1 MHSVIQALQKL
12 PDSGDPYRDERDAVR
27 ALLATDTP
35 ASTVRKAARLRALR
49 YIDSVRAADAR
60 LLSAQNLL
68 NSFPLAT
75 PEGIA
80 LLRLAE
86 ALLRAPD
93 AETQTW
99 LIAEKLAHFRD
110 TRIGMDG
117 NFVTRVL
124 ATALKIAGHTTA
136 DAELRDAGL
145 DRGSGDERRAAPSES
160 RAPMG
165 GGRAATG
172 GATRLRAWL
181 SKSALRPLV
190 IDGIRRFGD
199 QFVFATNLPDAMA
212 RVKRRPD
219 PRVVYSF
226 DMLGEGARTQRDADR
241 SAASYVEALGELKRA
256 GGADWT
262 LRDGISVKL
271 SAIHPRFETAQI
283 ERCERELYPRLVE
296 LAELARAA
304 EVNFTV
310 DAEESERLVL
320 HIALFER
327 LMREPALRDWPG
339 LGLAMQSY
347 QPRALAAIEHL
358 MRLSEELQRP
368 IAIRLV
374 KGAYW
379 DAEIKRAHELG
390 MPGFPVFTRKWATDL
405 SFLTVARAMLAHP
418 APVYPQFA
426 THNALTVA
434 SIIEFAHERAGKSGG
449 RRYEFQRLHG
459 MGEPLYDALLA
470 DQPDARVR
478 VYAPVGEFRDLL
490 AYLVRRLLENGA
502 NTSFVHQITDRSV
515 LSALLVDDV
524 YAQAQAFVESQQ
536 ASSALPTGQ
545 ELFARRRNSKGI
557 DLQFAPTLIAMTRVV
572 AQSTPVAAH
581 SLISGIE
588 SKMGAIAVANP
599 ARLDQP
605 AGSLIEATAGDAS
618 IAITAAQAAMHEWDA
633 RGVDARAAIIERVA
647 DAWEAA
653 HDELVAL
660 IVSEAGRTMLDAHLE
675 VREAIDFCRYYAALG
690 RAQMKVQ
697 ELPGPAGE
705 SNQLRLAGRGVFV
718 CISPWNFPLAIFGG
732 QIAAALV
739 AGNSVIAK
747 PAEQTPLIAFR
758 AVQLMH
764 DAGVPRDVLQLALGR
779 GETVGRA
786 LTSDPRIAG
795 VAFTGSIATA
805 RAINRALAAR
815 DAPVGV
821 LIAETGGQNAMI
833 VDSSALPEQVT
844 DAVISS
850 AFRSCG
856 QRCSALRVLFVQS
869 EVADAMTAMIAG
881 AMREL
886 IIGDPSDPRTDV
898 GPVID
903 AEQLEL
909 LQQHRDWLRSHGKR
923 IYESELPGGLNG
935 HYFAPIAYE
944 INAIGDLQSENFGP
958 ILHVIRYDKH
968 DLDRVIDAI
977 NATGY
982 GLTMGLHTRLDSRV
996 EHVMQR
1002 ARVGNLYVNRNIIGA
1017 VVGSQPFGGEG
1028 LSGTGPKAG
1037 GPRYLQRFCAER
1049 TVTINTAA
1057 AGGNIELTTGAIA
1070 SRE

>member
-1 MHSVIQALQKL
+1 MHGVLEALRRL
-12 PDSGDPYRDERDAVR
+12 PDLGDPYEDERRAVA
-27 ALLATDTP
+27 ALTATDIPP
-35 ASTVRKAARLRALR
+35 AGVREAARARALR
-49 YIDSVRAADAR
+49 YIDAVRAADTA

-110 TRIGMDG
+110 TRVGLDG
-117 NFVTRVL
+117 NFITRVL
-124 ATALKIAGHTTA
+124 ATALKIAGHTSA
-136 DAELRDAGL
+136 EAELQDAGA
-145 DRGSGDERRAAPSES
+145 DRGS
-160 RAPMG
+160 
-165 GGRAATG
+165 
-172 GATRLRAWL
+172 LRAWL
-181 SKSALRPLV
+181 AKSALRPLV

-219 PRVVYSF
+219 PRVTYSF
-226 DMLGEGARTQRDADR
+226 DMLGEGARTRADADR
-241 SAASYVEALGELKRA
+241 SYTSYVDALTSLKQEDA
-256 GGADWT
+256 DDWT

-283 ERCERELYPRLVE
+283 ERCERELYPRLLE
-296 LAELARAA
+296 LAELARSAN
-304 EVNFTV
+304 VNFTV

-320 HIALFER
+320 HIAIFER
-327 LMREPALRDWPG
+327 LMREPALGDWPG
-339 LGLAMQSY
+339 LGLAMQAY
-347 QPRALAAIEHL
+347 QPRALPAVDHL
-358 MRLSEELQRP
+358 LRASEALRRP

-379 DAEIKRAHELG
+379 DAEIKRAQELG
-390 MPGFPVFTRKWATDL
+390 MAGFPVFTRKWATDV
-405 SFLTVARAMLAHP
+405 SFLAVARRLLSHP

-434 SIIEFAHERAGKSGG
+434 SIIEFASEATGKSGN

-459 MGEPLYDALLA
+459 MGDPLYDALLA

-515 LSALLVDDV
+515 PSELLVNDV
-524 YAQAQAFVESQQ
+524 YEQARGYLVSSQS
-536 ASSALPTGQ
+536 SSALPTGRQ
-545 ELFARRRNSKGI
+545 LFAGRRNSRGI
-557 DLQFAPTLIAMTRVV
+557 DLQYAPTLLGMTEAVMRAGPIAATPLIGDSTGRS
-572 AQSTPVAAH
+572 QSKDVR
-581 SLISGIE
+581 
-588 SKMGAIAVANP
+588 NP
-599 ARLDQP
+599 ARLG
-605 AGSLIEATAGDAS
+605 ASVGSVAEATADDA
-618 IAITAAQAAMHEWDA
+618 IRAVDAASASMRDWDA
-633 RGVDARAAIIERVA
+633 MGVDLRAGIIDRVA

-653 HDELVAL
+653 HDELAAL
-660 IVSEAGRTMLDAHLE
+660 IVREAGRTMLDAHLE
-675 VREAIDFCRYYAALG
+675 VREAIDFCRYYAALA
-690 RAQMKVQ
+690 RAQMKL
-697 ELPGPAGE
+697 EPLPGPAGE
-705 SNQLRLAGRGVFV
+705 SNELRLAGRGVFV

-739 AGNSVIAK
+739 AGNSVVAK

-764 DAGVPRDVLQLALGR
+764 DAGVPRQALQLVLGR

-815 DAPVGV
+815 DSPIGL

-833 VDSSALPEQVT
+833 VDSTALPEQVT
-844 DAVISS
+844 DAVVSS

-856 QRCSALRVLFVQS
+856 QRCSALRVLFVQRD
-869 EVADAMTAMIAG
+869 VADAMTAMIAG

-886 IIGDPSDPRTDV
+886 IVGDPADPRTDV

-903 AEQLEL
+903 AEQLAL
-909 LQQHRDWLRSHGKR
+909 LQRHRDWLRVHGRR
-923 IYESELPGGLNG
+923 IYECELRSGLNG
-935 HYFAPIAYE
+935 HYFAPVAYE
-944 INAIGDLQSENFGP
+944 IDAIGDLESENFGP

-968 DLDRVIDAI
+968 DLDKVIDAI
-977 NATGY
+977 NTTGY
-982 GLTMGLHTRLDSRV
+982 GLTMGLHTRLDARV
-996 EHVMQR
+996 EHVTQR

-1049 TVTINTAA
+1049 AVTINTAA
-1057 AGGNIELTTGAIA
+1057 AGGNVELTAGLQT
-1070 SRE
+1070 

>member
-1 MHSVIQALQKL
+1 MLGVLQALQRL
-12 PDSGDPYRDERDAVR
+12 PDLGDPYEDERSALQTVLTADIPANGVR
-27 ALLATDTP
+27 A
-35 ASTVRKAARLRALR
+35 AARVRALR
-49 YIDSVRAADAR
+49 YIDSVRNADSG
-60 LLSAQNLL
+60 LLSAQNVL

-75 PEGIA
+75 TEGIA

-110 TRIGMDG
+110 TRIGLDG

-124 ATALKIAGHTTA
+124 STALKIAGHTAA
-136 DAELRDAGL
+136 DAELRDAGA
-145 DRGSGDERRAAPSES
+145 DRGS
-160 RAPMG
+160 
-165 GGRAATG
+165 
-172 GATRLRAWL
+172 LRAWL
-181 SKSALRPLV
+181 AKSALRPLV

-219 PRVVYSF
+219 SRVTYSF
-226 DMLGEGARTQRDADR
+226 DMLGEGARTRADADR
-241 SAASYVEALGELKRA
+241 SYESYVDALTSLKQE
-256 GGADWT
+256 GGDDWT
-262 LRDGISVKL
+262 SRDGISVKL

-296 LAELARAA
+296 LAQLARSAN
-304 EVNFTV
+304 VNFTV

-327 LMREPALRDWPG
+327 LMGESLLGDWPG
-339 LGLAMQSY
+339 LGLAMQAY
-347 QPRALAAIEHL
+347 QPRALPAVDHL
-358 MRLSEELQRP
+358 LRASEALRRP
-368 IAIRLV
+368 IAVRLV

-390 MPGFPVFTRKWATDL
+390 MAGFPVFTRKWATDV
-405 SFLTVARAMLAHP
+405 SFLAVARRLLSHP

-434 SIIEFAHERAGKSGG
+434 SIIEFARELAAKSGP

-459 MGEPLYDALLA
+459 MGDPLYDALLA

-515 LSALLVDDV
+515 PSELLVNDV
-524 YAQAQAFVESQQ
+524 YEQARGYLASDQ
-536 ASSALPTGQ
+536 ASSALPTGR
-545 ELFARRRNSKGI
+545 ELFPGRRNSRGI
-557 DLQFAPTLIAMTRVV
+557 DLQYAPTLLTMTEAVMRSVPIE
-572 AQSTPVAAH
+572 AI
-581 SLISGIE
+581 SLIGGSPVRSPSID
-588 SKMGAIAVANP
+588 VRNP
-599 ARLDQP
+599 ARLGDSV
-605 AGSLIEATAGDAS
+605 GSVAEATADDAIRVVE
-618 IAITAAQAAMHEWDA
+618 IASASMRDWDA
-633 RGVDARAAIIERVA
+633 MGVDARAAIIDRVA

-653 HDELVAL
+653 HDELAAL
-660 IVSEAGRTMLDAHLE
+660 IVREAGRTMLDAHLE

-690 RAQMKVQ
+690 RTQMKMDP
-697 ELPGPAGE
+697 LPGPAGE
-705 SNQLRLAGRGVFV
+705 SNELRLAGRGVFV

-739 AGNSVIAK
+739 AGNSVVAK

-764 DAGVPRDVLQLALGR
+764 DAGVPPDALHLTLGR

-815 DAPVGV
+815 DSPIGV

-833 VDSSALPEQVT
+833 VDSTALPEQVT
-844 DAVISS
+844 DAVVSS

-856 QRCSALRVLFVQS
+856 QRCSALRVLFVQRD
-869 EVADAMTAMIAG
+869 VADAMTAMIAG
-881 AMREL
+881 ALREL
-886 IIGDPSDPRTDV
+886 IVGDPADPRTDI

-903 AEQLEL
+903 AEQLAL
-909 LQQHRDWLRSHGKR
+909 LQQHRDWLRTHGRR
-923 IYESELPGGLNG
+923 IYECELPSGLKG
-935 HYFAPIAYE
+935 HFFAPIAYE
-944 INAIGDLQSENFGP
+944 IDAIGNLESENFGP
-958 ILHVIRYDKH
+958 ILHVIRYAKH
-968 DLDRVIDAI
+968 DLDKVIDAI
-977 NATGY
+977 NTTGY
-982 GLTMGLHTRLDSRV
+982 GLTMGLHTRLDARV
-996 EHVMQR
+996 EHVTQR

-1049 TVTINTAA
+1049 AVTINTAA
-1057 AGGNIELTTGAIA
+1057 AGGNVELTAGLA
-1070 SRE
+1070 S